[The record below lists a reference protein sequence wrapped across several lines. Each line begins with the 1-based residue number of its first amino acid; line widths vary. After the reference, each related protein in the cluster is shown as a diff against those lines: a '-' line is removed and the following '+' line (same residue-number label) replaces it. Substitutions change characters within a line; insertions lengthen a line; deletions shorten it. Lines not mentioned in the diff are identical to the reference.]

1 MGAREPMWAAAA
13 SSHVGLLRRRLRLQ
27 HGTASA
33 PSGMP
38 AHEADPASP
47 LDARFD
53 PRLDVC
59 RAALY
64 GYTQN
69 PGDPGGSSADSDE
82 FCRIPSVARPNP
94 HAAHGNAETE
104 SRLDTPLSI
113 TQPGHAAAL
122 PLLSLRPFTAD
133 RALAPPFRPAWHR
146 PRAES
151 GREPEAGGLPG
162 TLRRAIGAAEA
173 GGATPSPLGMSTS
186 WPGKD
191 GREVPS
197 VGAFGVVPVP
207 DADIHV
213 VRAQEIRPV

>member
-1 MGAREPMWAAAA
+1 MAIRKARAIPAARAPIRTSFAAFPQWHDPIRMPLMGMLEP
-13 SSHVGLLRRRLRLQ
+13 R
-27 HGTASA
+27 
-33 PSGMP
+33 
-38 AHEADPASP
+38 ADWT
-47 LDARFD
+47 
-53 PRLDVC
+53 PRY
-59 RAALY
+59 R
-64 GYTQN
+64 
-69 PGDPGGSSADSDE
+69 S
-82 FCRIPSVARPNP
+82 
-94 HAAHGNAETE
+94 
-104 SRLDTPLSI
+104 

-122 PLLSLRPFTAD
+122 PLLSPRPFTAD

-197 VGAFGVVPVP
+197 VGAFGVVLVP

>member
-1 MGAREPMWAAAA
+1 MLQAVNGLIVDRGVPAQTVAAKTCGLAARVSYDSSPEGPFRLGAFFPG
-13 SSHVGLLRRRLRLQ
+13 SPPKFSGLLQ
-27 HGTASA
+27 A
-33 PSGMP
+33 
-38 AHEADPASP
+38 PASP

-122 PLLSLRPFTAD
+122 PLLSPRPFTAD

-162 TLRRAIGAAEA
+162 T
-173 GGATPSPLGMSTS
+173 
-186 WPGKD
+186 
-191 GREVPS
+191 
-197 VGAFGVVPVP
+197 
-207 DADIHV
+207 
-213 VRAQEIRPV
+213 